1 MLNHPDADTGQE
13 KPSLLE
19 WRKRTDL
26 QLDHVVLG
34 KGRPGGCWDSLDG
47 GVQVWDSLIFILT
60 ERTAHCS
67 SYFIECVCY

>member
-47 GVQVWDSLIFILT
+47 GVQV
-60 ERTAHCS
+60 
-67 SYFIECVCY
+67 